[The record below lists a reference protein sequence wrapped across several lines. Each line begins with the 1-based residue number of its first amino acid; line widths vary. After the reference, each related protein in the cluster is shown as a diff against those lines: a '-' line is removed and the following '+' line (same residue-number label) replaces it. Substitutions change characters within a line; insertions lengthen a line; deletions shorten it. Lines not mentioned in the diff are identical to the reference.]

1 MSSQILDNLSNAIIK
16 LDIEEARKQSQEA
29 LTAGIRPLDIIHIGI
44 RSGLDAVGEK
54 FQRGEAFLPELMIA
68 AKATEAAVAV
78 IEPELMK
85 LGAQATTTARVVMAT
100 VQGDIHDIGK
110 NIVILLMKSAGF
122 AVHDLG
128 VDQPAETI
136 VQKAKEVH
144 PDVIGLSAVLTTTMP
159 KMKEFIDI
167 LIEEGIRDQFK
178 VIIGGA
184 PVTQEF
190 ADAIGADGYGPD
202 AARAVELV
210 KRLVQRL

>member
-16 LDIEEARKQSQEA
+16 LNIEEARKQSREA

-85 LGAQATTTARVVMAT
+85 TGAQATTTASVVMAT

-128 VDQPAETI
+128 VDQPPDAI
-136 VQKAKEVH
+136 VQKTKEVH

-167 LIEEGIRDQFK
+167 LIEEGIRDHFK

-210 KRLVQRL
+210 KRLVRRL